1 MGDVEL
7 ARDVSVAVLVVTV
20 MLSVGFELELRQLRG
35 AVARPWRIVR
45 GLTYEHAIVP
55 LLAFGIATA
64 VGAPPEGR
72 LAVLLCACTPGGPIG
87 PAFVR
92 KGRGDVPL
100 SVALVVLMAALNVVT
115 APLTLTLFGAAA
127 EVPGGIARP
136 LIQMI
141 ALYQLL
147 PLSLAMAV
155 RSKSPDFAQR
165 AAKFTTTL
173 TNVIIGLLVV
183 GMTITRWQLV
193 LALDLRTLLAILL
206 SIAAA
211 MGGALLLSRETAV
224 RRAFSLT
231 AGVRNLSLGLLVAA
245 STFGDEALLGVMVYG
260 LLMLVVVWAA
270 AAAFGR
276 ADPEG
281 T

>member
-1 MGDVEL
+1 MVDVEL

-20 MLSVGFELELRQLRG
+20 MLSVGFELELRRLRE
-35 AVARPWRIVR
+35 AVARPWYIVR
-45 GLTYEHAIVP
+45 GLTYEHGIVP
-55 LLAFGIATA
+55 ILAFGIAVA
-64 VGAPPEGR
+64 VDAPPAGR

-92 KGRGDVPL
+92 QGGGDVPL

-127 EVPGGIARP
+127 EFPGGIARP

-141 ALYQLL
+141 AIYQLL
-147 PLSLAMAV
+147 PLGLAMAI
-155 RSKSPDFAQR
+155 RSKSPSFAQR
-165 AAKFTTTL
+165 AAKFTSVL
-173 TNVIIGLLVV
+173 TNVVIGLLVV
-183 GMTITRWQLV
+183 GMTVARWQLV
-193 LALDLRTLLAILL
+193 LALDHRTLLAILL
-206 SIAAA
+206 TIAVA
-211 MGGALLLSRETAV
+211 MLGACGLSSDPVT

-245 STFGDEALLGVMVYG
+245 STFGDETLLGVMVYG
-260 LLMLVVVWAA
+260 LLMLVVVWASSLVL
-270 AAAFGR
+270 GR
-276 ADPEG
+276 AATEA